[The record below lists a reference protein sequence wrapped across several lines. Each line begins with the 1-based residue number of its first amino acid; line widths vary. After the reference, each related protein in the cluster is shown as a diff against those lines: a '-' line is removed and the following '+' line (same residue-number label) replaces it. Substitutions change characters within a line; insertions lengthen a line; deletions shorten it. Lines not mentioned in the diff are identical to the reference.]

1 MVLWAVLGGK
11 KMRLEAGCLASA
23 TLVTLDRFFFFPPI
37 YFIEV

>member
-1 MVLWAVLGGK
+1 MFLWAVLGGK